1 MEFLAKLAG
10 KRDVQP
16 DPLPPQITRF
26 EEFLAKVRGE
36 RERLENLVSIIKG
49 EGTDGVPH
57 VIARLEE
64 RASAL
69 TQLMDDVGNRAEQ
82 VRESTAGVDALETRI
97 AALEGLVL
105 RAEVRAN
112 EDVQRSE
119 ELGRRS
125 EALEALVALAENTR
139 ERLDGKLD
147 DLSRCQVL
155 SFDASADLQ
164 NLNALA
170 ERVNVKLK
178 ALENQQQT
186 IDRALLDARRVS
198 EMVWEMDAQIAR
210 LREGSTVAANV
221 DETLARLDRLHQAV
235 TEKLDAATRDS
246 ARVGETVEDQ
256 QRRSVELLHTVQH
269 QLDRLAVSRS
279 EIDTIG
285 ERLTAAESGLA
296 NTDRQ
301 LAALAASEQA
311 LSTLQER
318 MERFATQAD
327 ALASEIVRIEQK
339 QPLLD
344 ALDGRLGDVDGE
356 IRKSTVR
363 LEGLIRRRQELDAI
377 KTEFDAC
384 EATYAQVRARADELR
399 DQKHQFSAFA
409 EQARIF
415 MRETPELETRIRQLK
430 EQVGETSDLAAK
442 AIAMRPQIEELGG
455 RLELLAPRLPLME
468 ELQARLSALNDL
480 SGDIDHRLAAQVD
493 RQADLEQARVVCDGL
508 TTQITDAQQ
517 KLAAL
522 EGAQARLAS
531 VPEHVADIEARL
543 NDARHGV
550 TAIQHEQDVV
560 AEHKRRLAE
569 VHESSAALFADITGR
584 LDALHSVQAQLERA
598 AGLKDDLYQ
607 HLTQIQNIEREA
619 FERHQEAEQ
628 LLEQCSTRWKHVDD
642 RRADLAVVEQ
652 SIAGVD
658 ARIRKLERLTEA
670 LDSKI
675 SVIADRDRVVEAV
688 KQEIDAVH
696 EIARRCHND
705 LGAIADQRAA
715 ISQTRDD
722 VDRLAGA
729 LAVADEKLVEV
740 ERRSTAV
747 EDVRRK
753 ADAVVQLL
761 DDLRVTLDTVGEQKA
776 MVDHV
781 TEMLAQFDD
790 AITEA
795 RGTTRA
801 LQAERKLAQRIVE
814 NVRHIHARAG
824 VEVDASA

>member
-10 KRDVQP
+10 KRDVAP
-16 DPLPPQITRF
+16 DPMPPQVTRF

-36 RERLENLVSIIKG
+36 RERLENLVATIKG
-49 EGTDGVPH
+49 EGPDGVPQ
-57 VIARLEE
+57 VMARLEE

-69 TQLMDDVGNRAEQ
+69 TQLMDDVGQRADQ
-82 VRESTAGVDALETRI
+82 MRQATSGVDALETRI
-97 AALEGLVL
+97 AELEGLVL

-125 EALEALVALAENTR
+125 EALQALVALAQNTL

-147 DLSRCQVL
+147 DLSQCQVL

-178 ALENQQQT
+178 ALEHQQQT
-186 IDRALLDARRVS
+186 IDRALLDSRRVS

-210 LREGSTVAANV
+210 LREGTTIAANV
-221 DETLARLDRLHQAV
+221 EETLTRLDRLHQTVA
-235 TEKLDAATRDS
+235 EKLEAGTRDG
-246 ARVGETVEDQ
+246 ARFGEDMEDQ
-256 QRRSVELLHTVQH
+256 QRKAAELLHAVQT
-269 QLDRLAVSRS
+269 QMDRLTVSRS
-279 EIDTIG
+279 EIDTIDQ
-285 ERLTAAESGLA
+285 RLRAAESGLA

-301 LAALAASEQA
+301 LAALAASERA

-318 MERFATQAD
+318 MAGFATRTD
-327 ALASEIVRIEQK
+327 ALATEIVRIEQK

-344 ALDGRLGDVDGE
+344 ALDGRLDEVDAE
-356 IRKSTVR
+356 LRKSTIR

-377 KTEFDAC
+377 KAEFDAC

-415 MRETPELETRIRQLK
+415 MRETPELDVKIRQLQ
-430 EQVGETSDLAAK
+430 ERVGETGDLAEK

-468 ELQARLSALNDL
+468 ELQARLSALSDL

-517 KLAAL
+517 KLATL

-531 VPEHVADIEARL
+531 VPGHLADIEARL
-543 NDARHGV
+543 ADARNSV
-550 TAIQHEQDVV
+550 STIQHGQDAV
-560 AEHKRRLAE
+560 AGHRRQLA
-569 VHESSAALFADITGR
+569 D
-584 LDALHSVQAQLERA
+584 LH
-598 AGLKDDLYQ
+598 Q

-628 LLEQCSTRWKHVDD
+628 LLEQCSTRWKHVDE

-675 SVIADRDRVVEAV
+675 SVIADRDRVVDAV

-696 EIARRCHND
+696 EIARRCHDD

-753 ADAVVQLL
+753 AEAVVQML
-761 DDLRVTLDTVGEQKA
+761 DDVRVTLDTVGEQKA

-781 TEMLAQFDD
+781 TEMLAQFED

-824 VEVDASA
+824 QGA

>member
-1 MEFLAKLAG
+1 MDFLAKLAG
-10 KRDVQP
+10 KRDVPP

-36 RERLENLVSIIKG
+36 RERIENLVAIIKG
-49 EGTDGVPH
+49 EGPDGVPQ
-57 VIARLEE
+57 VMAKLEE
-64 RASAL
+64 RAGAL
-69 TQLMDDVGNRAEQ
+69 TQVMDDMGHRAEQ
-82 VRESTAGVDALETRI
+82 VRDATAGVGALETRI
-97 AALEGLVL
+97 AELEGLAL

-125 EALEALVALAENTR
+125 EALQALVAHAQNTM

-186 IDRALLDARRVS
+186 IDRALLDSRRVS

-221 DETLARLDRLHQAV
+221 EETLTRLDRLHQAV
-235 TEKLDAATRDS
+235 TDKLDAATREGTLF
-246 ARVGETVEDQ
+246 GETVEDQ
-256 QRRSVELLHTVQH
+256 QRKSAELLHAVQTH
-269 QLDRLAVSRS
+269 LDRLAVSRS
-279 EIDTIG
+279 EIDTIDQ
-285 ERLTAAESGLA
+285 RLRTAEAGLA

-301 LAALAASEQA
+301 LAALAASERA

-318 MERFATQAD
+318 MEGFAAQTD
-327 ALASEIVRIEQK
+327 AVASAIARIEQR

-344 ALDGRLGDVDGE
+344 ALDARLVEVDGE
-356 IRKSTVR
+356 LRKSTVR

-377 KTEFDAC
+377 KAEFDAC
-384 EATYAQVRARADELR
+384 EATYAHVRARSDELR

-415 MRETPELETRIRQLK
+415 MRETPELDGRIRQLK
-430 EQVGETSDLAAK
+430 ERIGETGELAEK

-455 RLELLAPRLPLME
+455 CLELLAPRLPLME
-468 ELQARLSALNDL
+468 ELQARLSALNQL

-508 TTQITDAQQ
+508 STQITDAQQ

-522 EGAQARLAS
+522 ESAQARLAA
-531 VPEHVADIEARL
+531 VPEHLADIEARL
-543 NDARHGV
+543 ADARQGV
-550 TAIQHEQDVV
+550 DAIQHERDAV
-560 AEHKRRLAE
+560 AEHRRRLAE
-569 VHESSAALFADITGR
+569 LHESSAGLFADITGR
-584 LDALHSVQAQLERA
+584 VDALHSVQAQLERA
-598 AGLKDDLYQ
+598 GGLKDALYQ
-607 HLTQIQNIEREA
+607 HLTQIQTIEREA

-628 LLEQCSTRWKHVDD
+628 LLEQCSARWKHVDE

-658 ARIRKLERLTEA
+658 ARIRKLERLTDG

-675 SVIADRDRVVEAV
+675 SVIADRDRIVEAV

-696 EIARRCHND
+696 QIARRCQDD
-705 LGAIADQRAA
+705 LGAIADQRTA

-722 VDRLAGA
+722 VGRLAGA
-729 LAVADEKLVEV
+729 LASADEKLVEV
-740 ERRSTAV
+740 ERRSAAV

-753 ADAVVQLL
+753 AEAVVQML
-761 DDLRVTLDTVGEQKA
+761 DDVRVTLDTVGEQKA

-781 TEMLAQFDD
+781 TEMLAQFED

-824 VEVDASA
+824 MEVDAPA

>member
-10 KRDVQP
+10 KRDVAP
-16 DPLPPQITRF
+16 DPMPPQVTRF

-36 RERLENLVSIIKG
+36 RERLESLVAIIKG
-49 EGTDGVPH
+49 EGPDGVPQ
-57 VIARLEE
+57 VMARLEE

-69 TQLMDDVGNRAEQ
+69 TQLMDDMGQRAEQ
-82 VRESTAGVDALETRI
+82 VRESTANIDALETRI
-97 AALEGLVL
+97 AELEGMVL

-112 EDVQRSE
+112 EDAQRSE

-125 EALEALVALAENTR
+125 EALQALVAFAQNTV
-139 ERLDGKLD
+139 ERLDGKLE
-147 DLSRCQVL
+147 DLSQCQVL

-164 NLNALA
+164 NLNTLA

-186 IDRALLDARRVS
+186 IDRALLDSRRVS

-210 LREGSTVAANV
+210 LREGTTIAANV
-221 DETLARLDRLHQAV
+221 EETLSRLDRLHQTVAD
-235 TEKLDAATRDS
+235 KLDAATRDG
-246 ARVGETVEDQ
+246 ARFGESVEDQ
-256 QRRSVELLHTVQH
+256 QRKSAELLHAVQN
-269 QLDRLAVSRS
+269 QLDRLAVRRS
-279 EIDTIG
+279 EIDTID
-285 ERLTAAESGLA
+285 RRVAAAESGLA

-301 LAALAASEQA
+301 LAALAASERA

-318 MERFATQAD
+318 MDGFATRTD

-344 ALDGRLGDVDGE
+344 ALDARLGEVDAE
-356 IRKSTVR
+356 LKKSTIR

-377 KTEFDAC
+377 KAEFDAC
-384 EATYAQVRARADELR
+384 EATYPQVRARADELR

-409 EQARIF
+409 DQARIF
-415 MRETPELETRIRQLK
+415 LRETPELDARIRQLQ
-430 EQVGETSDLAAK
+430 ERVGETSDLAEK

-455 RLELLAPRLPLME
+455 RLELLTPRLPLME
-468 ELQARLSALNDL
+468 ELQARLGALSDL

-508 TTQITDAQQ
+508 ATQITDAQQ
-517 KLAAL
+517 KLATL

-531 VPEHVADIEARL
+531 VPGHVADIEARL
-543 NDARHGV
+543 IDARDSV
-550 TAIQHEQDVV
+550 ATIQHEHEAV
-560 AEHKRRLAE
+560 AEHRRRLGE
-569 VHESSAALFADITGR
+569 LHEASAALFADISGR
-584 LDALHSVQAQLERA
+584 LDSLQSVQGQLERA
-598 AGLKDDLYQ
+598 EALKNDLYQ
-607 HLTQIQNIEREA
+607 HLTQIQHIEREA
-619 FERHQEAEQ
+619 FERHQEAEL
-628 LLEQCSTRWKHVDD
+628 LLEQCNTRWKHVDE

-652 SIAGVD
+652 SISGVD

-675 SVIADRDRVVEAV
+675 STIADRDRVVDAV
-688 KQEIDAVH
+688 KQEIDSVH
-696 EIARRCHND
+696 EIARRCHDD

-753 ADAVVQLL
+753 AEAVVQML
-761 DDLRVTLDTVGEQKA
+761 DDVRVTLDTVGEQKA

-781 TEMLAQFDD
+781 TEMLAQFED
-790 AITEA
+790 AMTEA

-824 VEVDASA
+824 VDVDASA